1 MTCEG
6 VSRQQFLI
14 SKVYVDKS
22 GIDFKCCAHTNN
34 KIGIIPYRFNT
45 DSPSGQKRQI
55 QLHAS
60 NDQNGLFYDHASR
73 FLHFTPHHST
83 GAEEAI
89 VAKRHFE
96 HLASTHNR
104 TIKRYHADNGVF
116 TIKLFRDACQA
127 QNQNLTFCGVDA
139 HHQNGIA
146 ERFIRTIT
154 ERARTMLI
162 HAMLSWPDI
171 ITEDIWPFAVQMAV
185 DLHNMTPT
193 TTGLSP
199 QEIFS
204 GTKCNF
210 DPANCHTFGCP
221 IYVLEPTMRQ
231 NHKIPRWKPRSR
243 VGVYLGF
250 SPDHASSV
258 PLVLST
264 TTGLV
269 SPQYHVVFDDNFT
282 TTPSFKNNQLPT
294 NWNDLFNSTAT
305 VYVDEDFSSTT
316 LYDTSFFD
324 TPSFHMESIQPS
336 SSQSSQTQR
345 EASSQSVTFSSEPPT
360 IIEPIAT
367 PSNITNNKT
376 QPHIGWNPTH
386 RYNTRF
392 RLQHTANLSIQS
404 DAHTYQDPL
413 LDTFLQSH
421 NIHPI
426 SNPTCY

>member
-1 MTCEG
+1 LSTKRHPFRSLGNDVTCEG

-34 KIGIIPYRFNT
+34 NIGIIPYRFNT

-116 TIKLFRDACQA
+116 TTKLFRDACQA

-139 HHQNGIA
+139 HHQNGIT

-162 HAMLSWPDI
+162 HAMLRLPDI
-171 ITEDIWPFAVQMAV
+171 ITEDLWPFAVQMAV

-199 QEIFS
+199 QE
-204 GTKCNF
+204 
-210 DPANCHTFGCP
+210 
-221 IYVLEPTMRQ
+221 M
-231 NHKIPRWKPRSR
+231 W
-243 VGVYLGF
+243 
-250 SPDHASSV
+250 
-258 PLVLST
+258 
-264 TTGLV
+264 
-269 SPQYHVVFDDNFT
+269 
-282 TTPSFKNNQLPT
+282 NQVQ
-294 NWNDLFNSTAT
+294 F
-305 VYVDEDFSSTT
+305 
-316 LYDTSFFD
+316 
-324 TPSFHMESIQPS
+324 
-336 SSQSSQTQR
+336 
-345 EASSQSVTFSSEPPT
+345 
-360 IIEPIAT
+360 
-367 PSNITNNKT
+367 
-376 QPHIGWNPTH
+376 
-386 RYNTRF
+386 
-392 RLQHTANLSIQS
+392 
-404 DAHTYQDPL
+404 
-413 LDTFLQSH
+413 
-421 NIHPI
+421 
-426 SNPTCY
+426 